1 MELSAC
7 RGEDNRERAC
17 GLFRGCGCP
26 DGRVFMGKVISLK
39 LLAFVTA
46 SSMLLGTYVLA
57 TLRRRLGGLLDGWQS
72 DPVAALPTPTSSK

>member
-1 MELSAC
+1 
-7 RGEDNRERAC
+7 
-17 GLFRGCGCP
+17 
-26 DGRVFMGKVISLK
+26 MGKVISLK